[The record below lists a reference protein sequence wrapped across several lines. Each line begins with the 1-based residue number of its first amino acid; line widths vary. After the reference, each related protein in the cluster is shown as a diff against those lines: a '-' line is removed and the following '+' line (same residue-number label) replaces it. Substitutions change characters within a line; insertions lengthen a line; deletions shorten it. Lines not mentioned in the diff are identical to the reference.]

1 MGVWGCAVQG
11 VGCGGVCS
19 QLTSV
24 LSPLESSV
32 LGFGQPNLWKLT
44 EPELAVTLPLL
55 HPDRVL
61 KPLPQDLALAAEL
74 GSAPGHLA
82 WRPCLHTALRVQS
95 DFLSDPQSPC
105 LGGEQMGQ
113 QILLWASL
121 QFWLCGPDSSSVIS
135 PHHCGPR

>member
-1 MGVWGCAVQG
+1 MGVRGVRCAVWD
-11 VGCGGVCS
+11 VGRGGVCS

-24 LSPLESSV
+24 HPVPLESSV

-82 WRPCLHTALRVQS
+82 WRSCLFAHCLK
-95 DFLSDPQSPC
+95 SP
-105 LGGEQMGQ
+105 E
-113 QILLWASL
+113 
-121 QFWLCGPDSSSVIS
+121 
-135 PHHCGPR
+135 